1 MATSGR
7 YQSKLFSFFSEQ
19 SLRLRDKTT
28 ETWRKVK
35 IAAAWS
41 TQIVLYPIYLA
52 FQSTRLVGKQ
62 LRQTVRQV
70 LPQLRAAQ
78 QAIQN
83 PDLSSASPATI
94 APSSDTPIQNT
105 LQAAIHLTQALPAS
119 AHCSAEASYSPQPS
133 ALLKPLGGQDA
144 HPTRV
149 LPPSSLPTSPSVL
162 SPRATP
168 TLREQSSVLSPIQ
181 GIASL
186 LDTRSLVLVS
196 ADNQLLDV
204 LTPDQQTQLYRRMIW
219 ELADY
224 YHQQKALGLQRP
236 AALKSLVVNNF
247 LPLPVDRPN
256 ALLPIRV
263 FYGLMAWMQTSPV
276 AIAANLFQESQ
287 LASLYP
293 AEISGSRSVQD
304 LPQLP
309 AASRNMLRSAELP
322 WLSLKEIFQSLGDR
336 ALSQQV
342 SSQPASSQQA
352 SPQEPSLPLLTRF
365 INWLKPGAI
374 ALSAAGS
381 PSGMTSD
388 SLAQTQPDRNSPVQ
402 QFPWLTVEDL
412 FGKIR
417 TFQTRS
423 SLPED
428 WELHDTAQANS
439 LIKHQASALKTA
451 DPSQPLSVTPTTS
464 AATLSK
470 VDNTA
475 SAETDLALSIT
486 TIEAEVSLVTYV
498 KHPLEQVLEWLDRG
512 MLWIEERIAKVL
524 EWWRDRTKGE

>member
-19 SLRLRDKTT
+19 SLRLRDQTA
-28 ETWRKVK
+28 ETWRRVK
-35 IAAAWS
+35 IAANWS

-62 LRQTVRQV
+62 LRQTARQV
-70 LPQLRAAQ
+70 LPQLRAAK

-83 PDLSSASPATI
+83 PYISASPASI
-94 APSSDTPIQNT
+94 APSSDTPIQNI
-105 LQAAIHLTQALPAS
+105 LQAAIHLTQSLPA
-119 AHCSAEASYSPQPS
+119 S

-149 LPPSSLPTSPSVL
+149 LSPSSLPTSHSSLLKPPGGQDAHPTRVL
-162 SPRATP
+162 SPSSLPTSHSSPLTP
-168 TLREQSSVLSPIQ
+168 HSSLLQ

-186 LDTRSLVLVS
+186 LETRSLVLVS
-196 ADNQLLDV
+196 TDNQLLDI
-204 LTPDQQTQLYRRMIW
+204 LTSDQQTQLYRRMIW

-224 YHQQKALGLQRP
+224 YHQQQALGLKQP

-287 LASLYP
+287 LASLH
-293 AEISGSRSVQD
+293 AAQLSGSQSVQD
-304 LPQLP
+304 VPQLQS
-309 AASRNMLRSAELP
+309 ASGGTLRSANLP
-322 WLSLKEIFQSLGDR
+322 WLSLKEIFQGGDR
-336 ALSQQV
+336 ASSPNATQTPSQ
-342 SSQPASSQQA
+342 SF
-352 SPQEPSLPLLTRF
+352 LTRF
-365 INWLKPGAI
+365 LDWLNPGAI
-374 ALSAAGS
+374 EHIAPAENHSMSA
-381 PSGMTSD
+381 SD
-388 SLAQTQPDRNSPVQ
+388 SQLAQPIQPDHT
-402 QFPWLTVEDL
+402 PWLTLEDL
-412 FGKIR
+412 FGKIQP
-417 TFQTRS
+417 FQKRDTS
-423 SLPED
+423 ES
-428 WELHDTAQANS
+428 WELHDTAQANR
-439 LIKHQASALKTA
+439 LIKHKAAPLE
-451 DPSQPLSVTPTTS
+451 PSGPAQPLTTS
-464 AATLSK
+464 TATATLSK
-470 VDNTA
+470 GTPI
-475 SAETDLALSIT
+475 AETDLALSIT

-524 EWWRDRTKGE
+524 DWWRDRLKGKD

>member
-19 SLRLRDKTT
+19 SLRLRDKTA

-35 IAAAWS
+35 IATTWS
-41 TQIVLYPIYLA
+41 AQIVLYPIYLA

-83 PDLSSASPATI
+83 PDLASASPEAI
-94 APSSDTPIQNT
+94 APSSDTPIQNI
-105 LQAAIHLTQALPAS
+105 LQAAIHLTQTLPAS
-119 AHCSAEASYSPQPS
+119 ALLQPLS
-133 ALLKPLGGQDA
+133 GQDA
-144 HPTRV
+144 HPTRF
-149 LPPSSLPTSPSVL
+149 LSSSSLPTSNSSPL
-162 SPRATP
+162 TPRATP
-168 TLREQSSVLSPIQ
+168 TLREHSSLLQ

-196 ADNQLLDV
+196 TDNQLLDI

-224 YHQQKALGLQRP
+224 YHQQKALGLKRP

-247 LPLPVDRPN
+247 LPLPADRPN

-287 LASLYP
+287 LASLHV
-293 AEISGSRSVQD
+293 AELSGSRSV
-304 LPQLP
+304 LERPQLP
-309 AASRNMLRSAELP
+309 AASGNLLRSAELP
-322 WLSLKEIFQSLGDR
+322 WLSLKEIFQGLGDR
-336 ALSQQV
+336 ASF
-342 SSQPASSQQA
+342 QQA
-352 SPQEPSLPLLTRF
+352 SPQKPSQPLLTRF
-365 INWLKPGAI
+365 VNWLKPGAI
-374 ALSAAGS
+374 ALSAAKS
-381 PSGMTSD
+381 PSKTTSD
-388 SLAQTQPDRNSPVQ
+388 SLGQTQPDRHSPAQ
-402 QFPWLTVEDL
+402 PFPWLTVEDL

-417 TFQTRS
+417 TFQTQPNPS
-423 SLPED
+423 ED
-428 WELHDTAQANS
+428 WELHDTAQANR
-439 LIKHQASALKTA
+439 LIKHK
-451 DPSQPLSVTPTTS
+451 
-464 AATLSK
+464 AATLKPTDAAQSLTTSTTTAALSK
-470 VDNTA
+470 FKDTPI
-475 SAETDLALSIT
+475 AETDLTLSVT

-524 EWWRDRTKGE
+524 EWWRDRLKGKD

>member
-7 YQSKLFSFFSEQ
+7 YQSKLLSFFSEQ

-62 LRQTVRQV
+62 LRQTARQV
-70 LPQLRAAQ
+70 LPQLRAAK

-83 PDLSSASPATI
+83 PDLSAQSPATI
-94 APSSDTPIQNT
+94 ALSSDTPIQNT
-105 LQAAIHLTQALPAS
+105 LQAAINLTQSLPAS
-119 AHCSAEASYSPQPS
+119 DY
-133 ALLKPLGGQDA
+133 
-144 HPTRV
+144 PTSKGDSRFA
-149 LPPSSLPTSPSVL
+149 PTSPLIQIAPPHASL
-162 SPRATP
+162 PP
-168 TLREQSSVLSPIQ
+168 LQ

-196 ADNQLLDV
+196 ADYQLLDI
-204 LTPDQQTQLYRRMIW
+204 LTSEQQAQLYRRMIW

-224 YHQQKALGLQRP
+224 YHQQKALGLQQP
-236 AALKSLVVNNF
+236 ARLKALVVNNF

-263 FYGLMAWMQTSPV
+263 FYGLMAWVQTSPV

-287 LASLYP
+287 LASLHA
-293 AEISGSRSVQD
+293 AEISGSQSVQD
-304 LPQLP
+304 VPQLQS
-309 AASRNMLRSAELP
+309 ASGGALRSAELP
-322 WLSLKEIFQSLGDR
+322 WLSLKEIFQGLGDR
-336 ALSQQV
+336 TTSQK
-342 SSQPASSQQA
+342 ASFQKD

-365 INWLKPGAI
+365 VNWLKPGALDRI
-374 ALSAAGS
+374 QPGANRSITASHSQLKNSR
-381 PSGMTSD
+381 
-388 SLAQTQPDRNSPVQ
+388 PDRLSQEAQ
-402 QFPWLTVEDL
+402 QYPWLTIEDL

-417 TFQTRS
+417 TFQTQS
-423 SLPED
+423 NPSED
-428 WELHDTAQANS
+428 WELYDTAHANR
-439 LIKHQASALKTA
+439 LIRHQASPLKTA
-451 DPSQPLSVTPTTS
+451 DPSQPFSVPPTPST
-464 AATLSK
+464 ATLSK
-470 VDNTA
+470 VDNIA
-475 SAETDLALSIT
+475 PVENDLALSIT

-512 MLWIEERIAKVL
+512 MLWIEERIAKVW
-524 EWWRDRTKGE
+524 EWWRDRLKGRK